1 MSATTHDDAH
11 DHHDHKPSFF
21 VRWLFSTNHKDIG
34 TLYLMLRRGR
44 RRGGRHPVGDH
55 ARAAAVPGQHHRHRR
70 GRSGTRSSRRHGLLM
85 IFFSVMPATDRR
97 LRQLVHPADDRRAG
111 HGVPAAEQHQLLAAA
126 AGVRA
131 DHHRPVHGRV
141 GLRLDAVSAAVERNL
156 RAGHRH
162 GLHAVRAAPG
172 RRQFAARRDQLHHH
186 DLQHA
191 RARHDAAQDAA
202 VRLVRTGH
210 GVPAAAVDPGAGRR
224 DHHADL
230 RPQLR
235 HRVLRSGRRRRSG
248 AVPASVLVLRPP
260 RSLHHDPAGLRH
272 HQPRDLDLQPQADLR
287 LSRHG
292 LRHGGDRRDRLRGVG
307 APHVRLGHRRRHA
320 RLLHGGDDG
329 HRGADRAS
337 RSSPGSPR
345 CGAARSS

>member
-1 MSATTHDDAH
+1 MSATTHDHAH

-21 VRWLFSTNHKDIG
+21 VRWLCSTNHKDIG
-34 TLYLMLRRGR
+34 TLYLCFAVV
-44 RRGGRHPVGDH
+44 GGVVGGILSEIM
-55 ARAAAVPGQHHRHRR
+55 RAQLNVPGNTIVTNGQVWNTIVT
-70 GRSGTRSSRRHGLLM
+70 SHGLLM

-97 LRQLVHPADDRRAG
+97 LRQLVRAADDRRAR

-126 AGVRA
+126 AGVPA
-131 DHHRPVHGRV
+131 DHHRPVAGRV
-141 GLRLDAVSAAVERNL
+141 GHRLDAVSAARERDL

-162 GLHAVRAAPG
+162 GLHAVRAASG
-172 RRQFAARRDQLHHH
+172 RHQLAARRHQLHHH
-186 DLQHA
+186 HLQHA

-202 VRLVRTGH
+202 VRLGRTGH
-210 GVPAAAVDPGAGRR
+210 GVPAAAGDPGAGRR

-230 RPQLR
+230 RPQFR
-235 HRVLRSGRRRRSG
+235 HRVLRPGRRRRSG
-248 AVPASVLVLRPP
+248 AVPAPVLVLRPS
-260 RSLHHDPAGLRH
+260 RGLHHDRAGLRH

-307 APHVRLGHRRRHA
+307 APHVHLGHRRRHA
-320 RLLHGGDDG
+320 RLFHGGDDG

-337 RSSPGSPR
+337 RSSPGSPP